1 MSDIEEDVK
10 ILNNLKRYLNI
21 LIYEGQ
27 HKIFYNDLG
36 YDEKTIDCINALEHI
51 LAERKQDKA
60 RIKELEEENKR
71 KDMFVEMAKEVIENS
86 IPKQKVKEKI
96 EEIKE
101 DKESKYFDTFLMARD
116 INYAIDILKELL
128 EDK

>member
-86 IPKQKVKEKI
+86 ILKQKVKDL
-96 EEIKE
+96 IKDETINITGFECIPVE
-101 DKESKYFDTFLMARD
+101 D
-116 INYAIDILKELL
+116 IQELL
-128 EDK
+128 EEK

>member
-1 MSDIEEDVK
+1 MSNIEEDIK
-10 ILNNLKRYLNI
+10 ILNNLKGYLNK

-60 RIKELEEENKR
+60 RIK
-71 KDMFVEMAKEVIENS
+71 S
-86 IPKQKVKEKI
+86 
-96 EEIKE
+96 
-101 DKESKYFDTFLMARD
+101 
-116 INYAIDILKELL
+116 LKEQL
-128 EDK
+128 KNRR